1 MHEICSRKS
10 YVFNEKKKASVIA
23 SCFHELFD
31 ITKNLGEF
39 AITPQLI

>member
-1 MHEICSRKS
+1 MKFA
-10 YVFNEKKKASVIA
+10 VGKVMFLMKKKASVISA

-31 ITKNLGEF
+31 ITKNLGGF